1 METRASTR
9 DEMRDIRRI
18 YDRVARWYDLAEALP
33 NLLGI
38 RRLRRHLVRTAE
50 GRVLEV
56 AVGTGANLQHY
67 AGIARLTAVDASFEM
82 LLRARKRAREHM
94 LPADFVVA
102 DAQQLPF
109 ADNEFDTVVSTL
121 SVCTF
126 PEPVRALREMRRVVS
141 TAGRILLLEH
151 GRSSHEWI
159 GRWQDRRTPAHVA
172 RIGCHPNRDPLALAR
187 EAGLGVLKA
196 RRVFLGI
203 VFVMVAVARNDY
215 VSSHEH
221 RHHPQ
226 ED

>member
-1 METRASTR
+1 VET
-9 DEMRDIRRI
+9 RDIRRI
-18 YDRVARWYDLAEALP
+18 YDRVARCYDLVEALP
-33 NLLGI
+33 NLLGLS
-38 RRLRRHLVRTAE
+38 RLRRQIARMAS

-56 AVGTGANLQHY
+56 AVGTGANLRHY

-82 LLRARKRAREHM
+82 LLRARKRARERS

-102 DAQQLPF
+102 DAQQLPC
-109 ADNEFDTVVSTL
+109 ADGEFDTVISTL